1 MDTQREVEVKLGVP
15 AGFVAP
21 HLVDLAGVHR
31 VAVRTLR
38 LRATY
43 WDTEDRRLARGGLT
57 LRHRTGEGRPRWT
70 LKTASSTT
78 GSGLDREEI
87 SVPGPGTRVPPAL
100 QDLLTA
106 RLRGA
111 ELHGL
116 AQVRTQRA
124 TTLLFDVEGN
134 ELVEVVD
141 DEVTV
146 LRDGTVVDGWRE
158 LEVEQRPHG
167 RKVAKRVVAALV
179 EAGASEVDQTPKGV
193 RALGAADGPDLPEP
207 PRIRSAG
214 DLLQACLAN
223 GLRRIVEQDFAVRRN
238 LPDAVHQL
246 RVACRRLRS
255 ELRTFAELLDDP
267 RTDELRAEL
276 SWLADSL
283 GAARDLEVLRDRLH
297 VRAREGD
304 PLDVGPVDALL
315 AEQQQAAEASAL
327 EALRSP
333 RYLVLLQLLH
343 DVAASPQLSE
353 LADARAKDVVP
364 GLVHRATAKLD
375 KALHRLDLDGPDA
388 SWHRARIEA
397 KRARYAAEAAAPV
410 LGRPSK
416 RAKRLQTLLGEHQDA
431 VVAAERL
438 LAIAAEHPDLAVLCA
453 RLAERERFVA
463 RSVRRSL
470 LASGS

>member
-1 MDTQREVEVKLGVP
+1 MDAQREVEVKLGVP
-15 AGFVAP
+15 DGFEPP
-21 HLVDLAGVHR
+21 HLVELAGVDR

-43 WDTEDRRLARGGLT
+43 WDSEDRRLARGGMT

-70 LKTASSTT
+70 LKTATSTP
-78 GSGLDREEI
+78 GGLDREEI
-87 SVPGPGTRVPPAL
+87 SVPGPGTQVPPAL

-116 AQVRTQRA
+116 AQVRTLRT
-124 TTLLFDVEGN
+124 TTLLFDAQGD

-146 LRDGTVVDGWRE
+146 LRDGAVVDGWRE

-167 RKVAKRVVAALV
+167 RKVAKRVVAALLR
-179 EAGASEVDQTPKGV
+179 AGATDVDQTPKGV
-193 RALGAADGPDLPEP
+193 RALGAGDEPDLPEAP
-207 PRIRSAG
+207 PIRSAG
-214 DLLQACLAN
+214 DLVRASLAN
-223 GLRRIVEQDFAVRRN
+223 GLRSIVEQDLAVRRE

-255 ELRTFAELLDDP
+255 DLRTFAVLLDEP
-267 RTDELRAEL
+267 RIAELRGEL
-276 SWLADSL
+276 SWLAGSL
-283 GAARDLEVLRDRLH
+283 GAARDLEVLRERVH

-315 AEQQQAAEASAL
+315 AEQEEVAAARAA

-343 DVAASPQLSE
+343 DVAVSPQLSE
-353 LADARAKDVVP
+353 LAEQRARDVVP
-364 GLVHRATAKLD
+364 RLVDRAAAKLG
-375 KALHRLDLDGPDA
+375 KALRRLDLDSPDTT
-388 SWHRARIEA
+388 WHRARIKA

-416 RAKRLQTLLGEHQDA
+416 HAKRLQTRLGEHQDA

-438 LAIAAEHPDLAVLCA
+438 LVMAAEHPDLAVLCA
-453 RLAERERFVA
+453 RLAERERVVT

-470 LASGS
+470 LAS